1 MAKGYSL
8 DALVAEHYIK
18 SVDSLGASNIDN
30 KWGRDN
36 VGTFPQNQ
44 NVNASVAN
52 GYPPGAEAG
61 NLEVLLT
68 NAGTSDNCIQ
78 RYTNFGNLRMWIRSQ
93 DQGAGVRTW
102 IPWRELINAN
112 NIYNAIYPIGIVLQ
126 FDNATNPNNS
136 FTGTV
141 WEQIVD
147 GRSVRAATSAEA
159 GTTEGQIGST
169 GGSDTVTLAV
179 PNIPGHTHGMQNHTH
194 SIASHT
200 HTMTHTHAIDHKHPL
215 HNSTPNGAHSH
226 AVTGRTTTNGNHT
239 HAATFGNNANVSP
252 VLFAGSNSGPV
263 GTRNV
268 EWAGDHYHDMNGTA
282 NESGVHFHQVD
293 LPNFKGTSGGSSAAN
308 TGGTA
313 LTTGAPNNNTTT
325 ATGSGTAF
333 DVTNSVH
340 YYALWKRVA

>member
-8 DALVAEHYIK
+8 DALVQEHYMK
-18 SVDSLGASNIDN
+18 SRVNLDNINIDTIT
-30 KWGRDN
+30 GMDS
-36 VGTFPQNQ
+36 VGVYYQSS
-44 NVNASVAN
+44 NAYATLAN
-52 GYPPGAEAG
+52 NYPPGANAG
-61 NLEVLLT
+61 TLEVLPH
-68 NAGTSDNCIQ
+68 NANVAGRVMQ
-78 RYTNFGNLRMWIRSQ
+78 RYTNFSNKRMWVRSQ
-93 DQGAGVRTW
+93 SGGAWDANFYDWTEFV
-102 IPWRELINAN
+102 NMN
-112 NIYNAIYPIGIVLQ
+112 NIYNAIYPIGIVLE

-194 SIASHT
+194 GIASHT

-215 HNSTPNGAHSH
+215 HNSTSNGAHVH

-252 VLFAGSNSGPV
+252 VLFAGSNSASV

-282 NESGVHFHQVD
+282 GEAGLHFHQVD

-313 LTTGAPNNNTTT
+313 LTTGGPNNNTTT

-333 DVTNSVH
+333 NATNSVH

>member
-8 DALVAEHYIK
+8 DALVSEHYMK
-18 SVDSLGASNIDN
+18 SRVDLGNTNLNTLTGMDSVGVYYQANNIPATVEN
-30 KWGRDN
+30 N
-36 VGTFPQNQ
+36 
-44 NVNASVAN
+44 
-52 GYPPGAEAG
+52 YPPGA
-61 NLEVLLT
+61 T
-68 NAGTSDNCIQ
+68 AGTLEILPHNANGAGRVMQ
-78 RYTNFGNLRMWIRSQ
+78 RYTNFSNKRMWVRSQ
-93 DQGAGVRTW
+93 SGGSSDANFYDWTEFVSM
-102 IPWRELINAN
+102 N
-112 NIYNAIYPIGIVLQ
+112 NIYNAIYPIGIVLE

-141 WEQIVD
+141 WEQITD
-147 GRSVRAATSAEA
+147 GRSVRAATSAEV

-215 HNSTPNGAHSH
+215 HDSTPNGAHSH

-252 VLFAGSNSGPV
+252 VLFAGSNSASV